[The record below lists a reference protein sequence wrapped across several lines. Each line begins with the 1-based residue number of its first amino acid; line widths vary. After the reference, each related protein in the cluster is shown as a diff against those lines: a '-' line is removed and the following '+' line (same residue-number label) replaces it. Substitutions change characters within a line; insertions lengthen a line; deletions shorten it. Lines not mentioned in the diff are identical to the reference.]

1 MRNQLA
7 KRLSIDEVRQKC
19 LLVNDGGDSALKK
32 LYALTLDSDQ
42 RVATNA
48 LWIFTH
54 LGERSD
60 ECFFAKH
67 DQLIDRALQESNIT
81 KQRLLLT
88 LLVRQPFRKETL
100 RTDFIDFCVSKITA
114 CSSPYGIR
122 ALCMKLA
129 YQQMK
134 HYPELLQELKLT
146 LALLTQEKLSPALS
160 SALRQVQEKMRKS
173 HITSQQK
180 C

>member
-1 MRNQLA
+1 MRDQLA
-7 KRLSIDEVRQKC
+7 KRLSIDEVRQEC
-19 LLVNDGGDSALKK
+19 LVVNDGGDSALKK
-32 LYALTLDSDQ
+32 LYALTLDPDQ
-42 RVATNA
+42 RVAINA

-54 LGERSD
+54 LDAHSD
-60 ECFFAKH
+60 DWLFAKH

-88 LLVRQPFRKETL
+88 LLARQLFRKETL

-114 CSSPYGIR
+114 CSSPYAIR

-129 YQQMK
+129 YQQMM

-146 LALLTQEKLSPALS
+146 LSLLTQERLSPALS
-160 SALRQVQEKMRKS
+160 SALRQVQEKMRKL
-173 HITSQQK
+173 K
-180 C
+180 

>member
-1 MRNQLA
+1 MRDQLA
-7 KRLSIDEVRQKC
+7 KRLCMDEVRQEC
-19 LLVNDGGDSALKK
+19 LVVNNGGDYALQK
-32 LYALTLDSDQ
+32 LYALTLDPDQ
-42 RVATNA
+42 RVASNA

-54 LGERSD
+54 LGEHGD
-60 ECFFAKH
+60 EWLFAKH
-67 DQLIDRALQESNIT
+67 DQLIDRTLQEQHAT

-88 LLVRQPFRKETL
+88 LLARQPFRKETL

-134 HYPELLQELKLT
+134 HYPELLQEFKLT

-160 SALRQVQEKMRKS
+160 SALRQVQEKMRKLKGGS
-173 HITSQQK
+173 K
-180 C
+180 N